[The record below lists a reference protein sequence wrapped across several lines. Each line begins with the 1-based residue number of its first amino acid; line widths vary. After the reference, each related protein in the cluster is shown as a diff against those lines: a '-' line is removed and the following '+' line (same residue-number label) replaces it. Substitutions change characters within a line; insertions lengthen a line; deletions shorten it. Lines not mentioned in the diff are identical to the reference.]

1 MKIQKIEIKNYKPLK
16 IYMESSVNELQEI
29 VLKGIDKQLLES
41 RKIIT
46 RFGEIDMDKVGY
58 TAYAYTGKEI
68 QSFSA
73 IGVAQALVGRSPQS
87 ANN

>member
-1 MKIQKIEIKNYKPLK
+1 MN
-16 IYMESSVNELQEI
+16 SQEI

-58 TAYAYTGKEI
+58 TAYAYTGKEN
-68 QSFSA
+68 SEFFSYWSC
-73 IGVAQALVGRSPQS
+73 ISSCRKSPQS